1 MQWLVTYTEQW
12 ELLDFRPLLAP
23 NKTENESI
31 ISNTFYRKERKKFQR
46 NEKFSELA
54 LLASSLIIQFFRAF
68 QILPSMD
75 SYHINIKASEMLV
88 APRISECFGLGLL

>member
-54 LLASSLIIQFFRAF
+54 LLTSSLIIQFFRAF
-68 QILPSMD
+68 QILPRWI
-75 SYHINIKASEMLV
+75 HIT
-88 APRISECFGLGLL
+88 

>member
-1 MQWLVTYTEQW
+1 MQWMVTYTEQW

-31 ISNTFYRKERKKFQR
+31 ISNTFYRKEREKFQR

-54 LLASSLIIQFFRAF
+54 LLMLTSSLIIQFFRAF
-68 QILPSMD
+68 QILPRWI
-75 SYHINIKASEMLV
+75 HIT
-88 APRISECFGLGLL
+88 